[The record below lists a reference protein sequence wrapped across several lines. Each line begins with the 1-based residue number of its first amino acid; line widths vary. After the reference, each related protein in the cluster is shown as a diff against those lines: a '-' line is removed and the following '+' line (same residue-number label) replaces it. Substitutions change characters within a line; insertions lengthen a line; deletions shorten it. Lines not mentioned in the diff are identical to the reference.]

1 MKMNQQC
8 LFSIPLVIILLYC
21 TNIAAQS
28 PASAPAAQGPAASS
42 PPSPPAISTT
52 PAASPAQPS
61 SIPPPTNVTKI
72 LEKSGHFS
80 IFIRL
85 LRSTQEENH
94 FLTVLNNSNNGLTIF
109 APTDGAFSGL
119 KSGTLNSLTDEQK
132 SELVKF
138 HVIPSFLSISQFQ
151 TVTNPVGT
159 EAGNGGRVALN
170 FTTSPTSVSISTGL
184 TNTSISGTVYTD
196 NQLAIYRVDKVLL
209 PADIFSSGKAPA
221 PAPAVAA
228 AAAKGPAAEKNDP
241 KMKEPPSTAT
251 PVVSTTTA
259 STSAAAVSLVKSNVV
274 ITTGIAIVAAAFRL

>member
-1 MKMNQQC
+1 MKMNQLC
-8 LFSIPLVIILLYC
+8 LFSIFFVITLLYS
-21 TNIAAQS
+21 TKIAAQS
-28 PASAPAAQGPAASS
+28 PATAPAAPGPAASS
-42 PPSPPAISTT
+42 PPAPPISQP

-61 SIPPPTNVTKI
+61 SVPPPTNVTKI

-119 KSGTLNSLTDEQK
+119 KAGTLNSLTEEQK

-138 HVIPSFLSISQFQ
+138 HVIPSFLSTSQFQ

-196 NQLAIYRVDKVLL
+196 NQLAIYKVDKVLL
-209 PADIFSSGKAPA
+209 PKDIFSSSKSPA
-221 PAPAVAA
+221 PAPAAVAS
-228 AAAKGPAAEKNDP
+228 AKGPAAEKSP
-241 KMKEPPSTAT
+241 KTKETSSTDT

-259 STSAAAVSLVKSNVV
+259 STSAAALSSVKSHVV
-274 ITTGIAIVAAAFRL
+274 ITTGVAIVSAAFCL